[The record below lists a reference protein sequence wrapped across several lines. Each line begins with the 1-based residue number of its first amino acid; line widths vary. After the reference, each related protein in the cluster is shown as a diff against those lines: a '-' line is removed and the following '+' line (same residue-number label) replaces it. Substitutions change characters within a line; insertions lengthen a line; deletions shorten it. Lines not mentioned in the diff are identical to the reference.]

1 MSRKRCCC
9 GGSAP
14 PAYPCQP
21 CPSGEGHEW
30 IVQVITDGIIGDSAG
45 AGVVNDID
53 YYEPCL
59 AGDCGRRAFT
69 RRGASNTDFSY
80 CPDDLCDSIVDGA
93 GAFDAGDH
101 TIRWSFCNVVNPTD
115 SPGSPYLPD
124 ILNDQEGS
132 VTIEWVRPDSAW
144 DFTNCIYL
152 GPGSGG
158 DDCATI
164 IKVVFTYSDTF
175 TYPQWDDAGGGCFST
190 TRTIT
195 MPTQVWTCYYARR
208 VAPGQYF
215 AEGAYYLL
223 RCEYPAPYETVGG
236 SAPFYKCRL
245 LDGVVCSSQHGV
257 STSPPTTWKPPA
269 NITLVRLS

>member
-1 MSRKRCCC
+1 VSRKRCCC

-14 PAYPCQP
+14 PAYPCQD

-30 IVQVITDGIIGDSAG
+30 IVQISVGGIIGDSAG
-45 AGVVNDID
+45 AGVVTPID
-53 YYEPCL
+53 YYQSCL
-59 AGDCGRRAFT
+59 GGECGRKVFT

-80 CPDDLCDSIVDGA
+80 CPNELCDSIVDSA

-101 TIRWSFCNVVNPTD
+101 TIRWSFCANVFPTEQ
-115 SPGSPYLPD
+115 PNNPYLPD

-132 VTIEWVRPDSAW
+132 VTIEAVLPNRAW
-144 DFTNCIYL
+144 DFTLCVPF
-152 GPGSGG
+152 GGGGG

-175 TYPQWDDAGGGCFST
+175 TFPQWNDLGDGCFST

-208 VAPGQYF
+208 VAAGEFF

-223 RCEYPAPYETVGG
+223 RCEYPQAYNTIGPTDSSSPCIVASGT
-236 SAPFYKCRL
+236 
-245 LDGVVCSSQHGV
+245 VCSTQHGV

-269 NITLVRLS
+269 NITLARLS

>member
-14 PAYPCQP
+14 PAYPCQD

-30 IVQVITDGIIGDSAG
+30 IVQISVGGIIGDSAG
-45 AGVVNDID
+45 AGVANDID
-53 YYEPCL
+53 YYDSCL
-59 AGDCGRRAFT
+59 AGECGRKVFT

-80 CPDDLCDSIVDGA
+80 CPNELCESIVDSA

-101 TIRWSFCNVVNPTD
+101 TIRWSFCSVVNPTD

-132 VTIEWVRPDSAW
+132 VTIEWVRPNLAW
-144 DFTNCIYL
+144 DFTNCTYL

-175 TYPQWDDAGGGCFST
+175 TYPQWDDLGDGCFST

-195 MPTQVWTCYYARR
+195 MPTQVWACYYARR
-208 VAPGQYF
+208 VAPGEYF

-223 RCEYPAPYETVGG
+223 RCEYPAPYDTVGG
-236 SAPFYKCRL
+236 SAPFYKCSL
-245 LDGVVCSSQHGV
+245 SDGVVCSSQHGV

-269 NITLVRLS
+269 NINLVRLS

>member
-1 MSRKRCCC
+1 
-9 GGSAP
+9 
-14 PAYPCQP
+14 
-21 CPSGEGHEW
+21 
-30 IVQVITDGIIGDSAG
+30 VQISVGGIIGDSAG
-45 AGVVNDID
+45 AGVANDID
-53 YYEPCL
+53 YYDSCL
-59 AGDCGRRAFT
+59 AGECGRKVFT

-80 CPDDLCDSIVDGA
+80 CPNELCESIVDSA

-101 TIRWSFCNVVNPTD
+101 TIRWSFCSVVNPTD

-132 VTIEWVRPDSAW
+132 VTIEWVRPNLAW
-144 DFTNCIYL
+144 DFTNCTYL

-175 TYPQWDDAGGGCFST
+175 TYPQWDDLGDGCFST

-195 MPTQVWTCYYARR
+195 MPTQVWACYYARR
-208 VAPGQYF
+208 VAPGEYF

-223 RCEYPAPYETVGG
+223 RCEYPAPYDTVGG
-236 SAPFYKCRL
+236 SAPFYKCSL
-245 LDGVVCSSQHGV
+245 SDGVVCSSQHGV

-269 NITLVRLS
+269 NINLVRLS

>member
-1 MSRKRCCC
+1 MSRRRCCC

-30 IVQVITDGIIGDSAG
+30 IVQIRTSDIIGDSAG
-45 AGVVNDID
+45 AGVANDID
-53 YYEPCL
+53 YYETCL
-59 AGDCGRRAFT
+59 AGECGRRAFR

-80 CPDDLCDSIVDGA
+80 CPDELCDSIVDTP

-101 TIRWSFCNVVNPTD
+101 TIRWTFCSNVNPTD
-115 SPGSPYLPD
+115 APGSPYLPD

-132 VTIEWVRPDSAW
+132 VTIEWVRPNLAW
-144 DFTNCIYL
+144 DFTNCTYL
-152 GPGSGG
+152 GPSSGG

-164 IKVVFTYSDTF
+164 IKVIFTYSDTF
-175 TYPQWDDAGGGCFST
+175 TFPQWDDLGSGCFST

-195 MPTQVWTCYYARR
+195 MPTQTWTCYYARR
-208 VAPGQYF
+208 VAAGQYF

-223 RCEYPAPYETVGG
+223 RCEYPAPYDTVGG
-236 SAPFYKCRL
+236 SAPFYKCSIA
-245 LDGVVCSSQHGV
+245 DGVVCSSQHNV
-257 STSPPTTWKPPA
+257 SISPPTTWKPPV
-269 NITLVRLS
+269 NISLVRLS